1 MGETPVALRL
11 IVASG
16 TWRGGGGTR
25 ESGTAGETPAA
36 RWRGTR
42 SRRPPQSLFG
52 PSGPTVFRTLAG
64 HFPGTISAA
73 PFRRPPMHLNR
84 AGVGT
89 RSFYTGDDTEGDRN
103 GRSTGRMSRSKS
115 DVSTQRA
122 LVVRGK
128 RLEASWH
135 GPAPAEAATLVFLHD
150 GLGCVEL
157 WRDFPQRL
165 AEATGCGAFVYSR
178 LGHGRSDPGELQRSL
193 RFMHEEAEVLAE
205 VLDAAG
211 IQKAVLVGQ
220 SDGASI
226 AIIHAGSPGA
236 RRVVALVTEAAHV
249 FSEEKTRQAIT
260 AAMQEYRH
268 GTLRQRLLRHHGE
281 NVDSVFGGW
290 AGAWLDAGFGEWNI
304 EAYLTRVRVPLL
316 AIQGDADEYGTLGQV
331 DAIEAGCAGPFE
343 RLILAG
349 TGHSPH
355 REQPERVIRA
365 IAGFL
370 GPLVVRR

>member
-1 MGETPVALRL
+1 M
-11 IVASG
+11 
-16 TWRGGGGTR
+16 
-25 ESGTAGETPAA
+25 
-36 RWRGTR
+36 
-42 SRRPPQSLFG
+42 SR
-52 PSGPTVFRTLAG
+52 
-64 HFPGTISAA
+64 PGSAA
-73 PFRRPPMHLNR
+73 ANLRDLI
-84 AGVGT
+84 
-89 RSFYTGDDTEGDRN
+89 
-103 GRSTGRMSRSKS
+103 
-115 DVSTQRA
+115 
-122 LVVRGK
+122 VRGK

-157 WRDFPQRL
+157 WRDFPRRL
-165 AEATGCGAFVYSR
+165 AEATGCGALVYSR
-178 LGHGRSDPGELQRSL
+178 LGHGRSDPGELRRSL
-193 RFMHEEAEVLAE
+193 RFMHEEAMVLPE

-211 IQKAVLVGQ
+211 VRQAILVGQ
-220 SDGASI
+220 SDGGSI

-236 RRVVALVTEAAHV
+236 RRVRAIVTEAAHV

-268 GTLRQRLLRHHGE
+268 GALRQKLRRYHGE

-290 AGAWLDAGFGEWNI
+290 AGAWLDAGFGDWNI
-304 EAYLTRVRVPLL
+304 EAYLPRVRAPLF

-331 DAIEAGCAGPFE
+331 DAIEAGCGGRFE

-365 IAGFL
+365 IAHFL
-370 GPLVVRR
+370 EPVLARR